1 MHDIKT
7 ITFKGKSEK
16 ILTNGC
22 YTSIVIHTCTDK
34 IVTPLINFVYLDGE
48 DDAEP
53 IEVEFTYEILYA
65 VSVYFETTSSH
76 ECTITY
82 SIF

>member
-1 MHDIKT
+1 MLKT
-7 ITFKGKSEK
+7 ITFKGKSEL
-16 ILTNGC
+16 IETNGN
-22 YTSIVIHTCTDK
+22 YTNIVILSYSDK

-53 IEVEFTYEILYA
+53 IELNFSYEVLYS
-65 VSVYFETTSSH
+65 VSVFFETTLDH

-82 SIF
+82 KLS

>member
-1 MHDIKT
+1 MET

-16 ILTNGC
+16 IPTNGN
-22 YTSIVIHTCTDK
+22 YVHLVINSVTDR

-53 IEVEFTYEILYA
+53 IETNFSYEILYT
-65 VSVYFETTSSH
+65 VCVFFEASQDH

-82 SIF
+82 HMT